1 MLLHHPYESF
11 NTVIELLRQASRD
24 PNVLAINQTLYR
36 TGIDSQIVNLL
47 IDAARNGKDVTVV
60 VELRARF
67 DEEAN
72 ISLATRLQ
80 SAGVQV
86 VYGVVGRKTHAKM
99 LLIVRRERRRMRKY
113 VHLGTGNYHSVTA
126 ALYTD
131 IGLLTSDRQI
141 AEDVHLV
148 FKQFSGLSKL
158 NNLKRLL
165 HSPFTLHKQLIAKIR
180 RERKHA
186 KAGKPCG
193 INIKVNALTEPKI
206 IQALYSAAQAGV
218 PIRMLVRG
226 MCCLRPGLKGIS
238 ETIRVRSVVGR
249 FLEHARVF
257 HFVNAGDREI
267 WCSSADWM
275 GRNLLER
282 VEVAFPIDNKL
293 LQERIIE
300 ECFSIPW
307 QDDMAGWDMQ
317 PDGSYLANK
326 TEDAS
331 KLKHPQR
338 RLLKIIR
345 P

>member
-1 MLLHHPYESF
+1 
-11 NTVIELLRQASRD
+11 
-24 PNVLAINQTLYR
+24 
-36 TGIDSQIVNLL
+36 
-47 IDAARNGKDVTVV
+47 VV

-86 VYGVVGRKTHAKM
+86 VYGVFGRKTHAKM

-113 VHLGTGNYHSVTA
+113 VHLGTGNYHSGTA

-148 FKQFSGLSKL
+148 FKQFSGLAKL

-165 HSPFTLHKQLIAKIR
+165 HAPFTLHKQLIAKIR
-180 RERKHA
+180 RERKNA

-218 PIRMLVRG
+218 PIRLLVRG
-226 MCCLRPGLKGIS
+226 MCCLRPGLKGVS

-257 HFVNAGDREI
+257 HFVNAGNREI

-300 ECFSIPW
+300 ECFTIPW

-317 PDGSYLANK
+317 PDGNYLANK
-326 TEDAS
+326 TDDAS
-331 KLKHPQR
+331 KLRHPQR
-338 RLLKIIR
+338 KLLKVIK